1 MGLIVLVSWIGYDLR
16 GEYGNFM
23 SNDDLIF
30 EITDTDIMLFKEF
43 LIQKIDYGSTPF
55 EIKQCIDLLE
65 RIEKYFAEKN
75 SVNE

>member
-1 MGLIVLVSWIGYDLR
+1 MVV
-16 GEYGNFM
+16 E
-23 SNDDLIF
+23 DLIF

-43 LIQKIDYGSTPF
+43 LIQKIDYGGTPF